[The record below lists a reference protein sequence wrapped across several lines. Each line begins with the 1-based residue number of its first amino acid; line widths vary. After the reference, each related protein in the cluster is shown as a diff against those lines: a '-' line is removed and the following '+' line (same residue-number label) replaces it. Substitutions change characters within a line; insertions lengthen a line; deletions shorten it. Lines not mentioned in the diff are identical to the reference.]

1 MSAKYRAGIVG
12 AGYVANHH
20 LRALRDLPLVE
31 IVGICDTD
39 EKRARDMAAKF
50 GIPGVY
56 KDLDEMQAA
65 GPDVIHIL
73 TPPASH
79 CALTLR
85 ALDMGC
91 HVFVEK
97 PMADTVA
104 ECDAM
109 IARAKEKDRVLS
121 VNHSA
126 RFDPVV
132 LEAVDLVRSGVCGD
146 ILAVH
151 FIRSSDYPP
160 YAGGPLPAPYSQGSY
175 PFRDLGVHGLYLL
188 ELFLGRINK
197 LEVTWKGSGRNPLLK
212 LDEWRAQ
219 AWTDRGTG
227 YMFLSWNNQPLQNE
241 LFIVG
246 TRGNIH
252 VDCFLQTCRLSK
264 TLPGPKQIGFVING
278 AMNAARQLWDVPWNL
293 VRFAAGKLK
302 PSPGI
307 YRGVQDFYYA
317 LAACEPSPVSPEEGR
332 RMMALVCEA
341 VEPADREVEA
351 LRAEEAARPIPPAG
365 VLVTGGGGFLGGELV
380 RRLREKGEP
389 VRLLLRRPPSAGS
402 AADPHSAGG
411 PVVIIEGSLG
421 QPDVVDK
428 AVNGVELVYHVGAAM
443 KGGAAEFEQATIWGT
458 RNVIDSCLA
467 HGVKRLVYVSS
478 MSVMDHAGHVTGV
491 PVTEDS
497 PREPQ
502 PMNRGTYTRTKL
514 EAEDMV
520 LEAIRHRGLPA
531 VVIRPGQI
539 FGPGAEKVTP
549 NGVINIAGVWIVAGS
564 GNRRL
569 PLVYRDDVVDA
580 LLLAAKSE
588 KAPGH
593 VINIVDPTPI
603 TQNEYLDRQRTALGK
618 TRIWKVP
625 AGLLVAAGV
634 GFELLGKAIKRSP
647 PLSRYKI
654 RSLKPLYPFDVS
666 AAENLLGWK
675 PRVGV
680 EEGLRRTYGPK
691 EVRQAGLEGVRH
703 LQPAPDRA

>member
-1 MSAKYRAGIVG
+1 MNFKYRVGVVG
-12 AGYVANHH
+12 AGYVASHH
-20 LRALRDLPLVE
+20 LRALRDLPFVE

-39 EKRARDMAAKF
+39 QKRAVEMATKF
-50 GIPGVY
+50 GIRGVF
-56 KDLDEMQAA
+56 KNLEHMRLAE
-65 GPDVIHIL
+65 PEVIHVL

-79 CALTLR
+79 CDLTLK

-109 IARAKEKDRVLS
+109 IARAKEKGRVLS

-132 LEAVDLVRSGVCGD
+132 LEAAELVKSGICGD
-146 ILAVH
+146 ILAVQ

-188 ELFLGRINK
+188 ELFLGPIRK
-197 LEVTWKGSGRNPLLK
+197 LSVTWAGSGRNPLLK

-219 AWTDRGTG
+219 AWTDTGTG

-241 LFIVG
+241 LLIQG
-246 TRGNIH
+246 TKANIQ
-252 VDCFLQTCRLSK
+252 VDCFLQTCRVSK

-278 AMNAARQLWDVPWNL
+278 ALNAARQLWDVPMNM
-293 VRFAAGKLK
+293 VRFARGSLK

-317 LAACEPSPVSPEEGR
+317 LSAGEPAPVSPEEGR
-332 RMMALVCEA
+332 RMMALVCES
-341 VEPADREVEA
+341 VEAADREVEA
-351 LRAEEAARPIPPAG
+351 WRQAEAAKPVEPAG
-365 VLVTGGGGFLGGELV
+365 ILVTGGGGFLGGELV
-380 RRLREKGEP
+380 RRLRQRGEP
-389 VRLLLRRPPSAGS
+389 VRLLLRHSPAAGTP
-402 AADPHSAGG
+402 ADPKTAGG
-411 PVVIIEGSLG
+411 PISIVQGSLG
-421 QPDVVDK
+421 QPDVVER
-428 AVNGVELVYHVGAAM
+428 AVRGVELVYHVGAAM

-458 RNVIDSCLA
+458 RNILDSCFA
-467 HGVKRLVYVSS
+467 HGVRRLVYVSS
-478 MSVMDHAGHVTGV
+478 MSVLDHSGHETGV

-497 PREPQ
+497 PKEPY

-514 EAEDMV
+514 EAENMV
-520 LEAIRHRGLPA
+520 LDAIRRGLPA

-549 NGVINIAGVWIVAGS
+549 NGVIQIAGVWIVAGS
-564 GNRRL
+564 GKRRL

-580 LLLAAKSE
+580 LLSAADSD
-588 KAPGH
+588 AAVGR

-603 TQNEYLDRQRTALGK
+603 TQNQYLARQRNALGK

-625 AGLLVAAGV
+625 AAMLMAAGF

-654 RSLKPLYPFDVS
+654 KSLKPLHPFDVS
-666 AAENLLGWK
+666 RAESLLGWK

-680 EEGLRRTYGPK
+680 EEGLRRTFGS
-691 EVRQAGLEGVRH
+691 EGVPAGSLDLLTDPAKQ
-703 LQPAPDRA
+703 LQ

>member
-1 MSAKYRAGIVG
+1 MNYKYRAGVVG

-20 LRALRDLPLVE
+20 LRALRDLPFVE
-31 IVGICDTD
+31 IVGVCDTD
-39 EKRARDMAAKF
+39 EKRAREMAAKF
-50 GIPGVY
+50 GISGVY
-56 KDLDEMQAA
+56 KSLDEMRHAY
-65 GPDVIHIL
+65 PDVIHIL

-79 CALTLR
+79 CELTLK
-85 ALDMGC
+85 ALDIGC

-97 PMADTVA
+97 PMADTVS

-109 IARAKEKDRVLS
+109 IARAKQKGRMLS

-132 LEAVDLVRSGVCGD
+132 LEAAELVKSGVCGD
-146 ILAVH
+146 ILAVQ

-188 ELFLGRINK
+188 ELFLGPIRK
-197 LEVTWKGSGRNPLLK
+197 LSVTWAGSGRNPLLR

-219 AWTDRGTG
+219 AWTDSGTG

-241 LFIVG
+241 LLIQG
-246 TRGNIH
+246 TRANIH

-278 AMNAARQLWDVPWNL
+278 AVNAARQLWDVPWNM
-293 VRFAAGKLK
+293 VRFITKSLK

-317 LAACEPSPVSPEEGR
+317 LSAGESAPVSPEEGR
-332 RMMALVCEA
+332 RIMALVCEA
-341 VEPADREVEA
+341 VEAADKEVDAWRKAEAAKPVEPAD
-351 LRAEEAARPIPPAG
+351 I
-365 VLVTGGGGFLGGELV
+365 LVTGGGGFLGGELV
-380 RRLREKGEP
+380 RRLRQRGEP
-389 VRLLLRRPPSAGS
+389 VRLLLRHSPTAGS
-402 AADPHSAGG
+402 PADPNTSGG
-411 PVVIIEGSLG
+411 PVSIVQGSLG

-428 AVNGVELVYHVGAAM
+428 AVKGVELVYHVGAAM
-443 KGGAAEFEQATIWGT
+443 KGGAAEFEQATVWGT
-458 RNVIDSCLA
+458 RNVIDSCFA
-467 HGVKRLVYVSS
+467 HGVRRLVYVSS
-478 MSVMDHAGHVTGV
+478 MSVMDHAGHETGTAV
-491 PVTEDS
+491 NEDS
-497 PREPQ
+497 PKEPY

-514 EAEDMV
+514 EAENMV
-520 LEAIRHRGLPA
+520 LEAIRERGLPA

-549 NGVINIAGVWIVAGS
+549 NGVIQIAGVWIVAGS

-580 LLLAAKSE
+580 LLMAAESD
-588 KAPGH
+588 KAVGR
-593 VINIVDPTPI
+593 VVNIVDPTPI
-603 TQNEYLDRQRTALGK
+603 TQNDYLERQRSALGK
-618 TRIWKVP
+618 TRIWRVP
-625 AGLLVAAGV
+625 AALLMAAGV

-666 AAENLLGWK
+666 RAEELLGWK

-680 EEGLRRTYGPK
+680 EEGLRRTFG
-691 EVRQAGLEGVRH
+691 ENTVGAS
-703 LQPAPDRA
+703 APELVTADTD